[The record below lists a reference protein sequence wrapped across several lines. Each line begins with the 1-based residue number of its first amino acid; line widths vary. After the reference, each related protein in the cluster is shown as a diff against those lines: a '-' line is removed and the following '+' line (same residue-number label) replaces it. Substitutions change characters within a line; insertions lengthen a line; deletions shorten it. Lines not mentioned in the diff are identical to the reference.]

1 MLVNRFLPLTR
12 IFLPSVE
19 VVTSVGISQFI
30 DINRCGGYSRLFVV
44 CIRCG
49 NAVRLDTGFRF
60 FVNIRCRKGTSDQY
74 IVSINVILF
83 RFFAGRDGVLS
94 ISIEPLRFGRPM
106 SDQLALLSELSRIG
120 RPVVFCRYDWD
131 LNIYP
136 YEMYCL
142 CLILIPVIIKF
153 TISIGSVRFF
163 VRR

>member
-1 MLVNRFLPLTR
+1 MDL
-12 IFLPSVE
+12 
-19 VVTSVGISQFI
+19 QFI

-74 IVSINVILF
+74 IVSINVNTVPVF
-83 RFFAGRDGVLS
+83 RWQRRVLS

-142 CLILIPVIIKF
+142 CLDIDPSDNKVYHKYWLRSVFTQEDEPPLNVPTIL
-153 TISIGSVRFF
+153 F
-163 VRR
+163 VLIEQWRT